1 VVGEQMAVE
10 RNRGKFTQTML
21 RLCRTLWA
29 KIPSSRL
36 RFAARTLWRNPRFTF
51 TVLAVLSLGIGTVSA
66 LFSVIDKVLLE
77 PLPYPQPD
85 RLVQI
90 ITSTRIGNQSLVSIP
105 KYVFWRS
112 VNASSFA
119 SMAASDVNVPEL
131 NFEEGAYRSTLKAA
145 RVSAD
150 YFRVFGAE
158 MMFGRTFSVR
168 EDTPGGPNV
177 VVISNE
183 VWQRYFRSE
192 AIPLGAR
199 MFLNAIPYT
208 VVGVLA
214 GDAHLESSAE
224 VWFPLCADPRSA
236 DFIPRVRV
244 IARMRNGISVEQA
257 QNVFSSAI
265 DWSDWKPPKADM
277 EDVFTS
283 GFSKVIPLRDAVVG
297 DVRPSLYIL
306 MGAAGFMLAI
316 CCLNVA
322 TLFLARSGRRTRE
335 IAVRLALG
343 ASRKHVAL
351 EFLTESLLLSLGI
364 AVGALLLGHVGV
376 HAVLAMSPDE
386 LSRLGG
392 NGSSI
397 ALDWTVFAF
406 TLLVSLVMGILCA
419 LVPAVNASRTNIS
432 VLANDSAARSGM
444 TIGRNRWRAA
454 LVIVEMSLSLVLLV
468 GAGLLMR
475 TFVAKRA
482 INRGFDEQNVVTLD
496 MSLNSPRFDKTAEVG
511 QLIRYTERQIKT
523 IPGVNAAAT
532 TNALPLL
539 AGLQMPFAI
548 LEHAQVYGR
557 FNGTATWRSVS
568 PEYFKVFQIRVMRG
582 RMFTDDD
589 NENSARVVLINRA
602 MMHKYWIQINANPI
616 GDFIQIGRGWEED
629 PPRQIVGVVV
639 DVNDAGLDRDPS
651 MYIPAAQV
659 SDWMN
664 ARNNRLLP
672 LVWTIRTDEA
682 QSSLIP
688 RLQQELISFSGGQPV
703 ARPVTM
709 HEALAASSARYEFY
723 VSVLT
728 LFGAIAL
735 VLAASGIY
743 GLMTYSVQRRRKELA
758 IRAAFGATPLDVQAM
773 VVKQALR
780 LTLYGF
786 FAGIPLALVLT
797 QATVSSIFGIQ
808 SWDPMTLV
816 IVTLLLCAVSFFAAY
831 LPSLRASHVDPVEAL
846 RFEA

>member
-1 VVGEQMAVE
+1 LQDLGV
-10 RNRGKFTQTML
+10 
-21 RLCRTLWA
+21 
-29 KIPSSRL
+29 KIPGSRL

-51 TVLAVLSLGIGTVSA
+51 TVLAILSLGIGTVSA

-158 MMFGRTFSVR
+158 MMLGRTFSVR
-168 EDTPGGPNV
+168 EDTPGGPKAV
-177 VVISNE
+177 VVSNE
-183 VWQRYFRSE
+183 VWQRYLRSE
-192 AIPLGAR
+192 ASPLGAR

-214 GDAHLESSAE
+214 G
-224 VWFPLCADPRSA
+224 ADPQSA
-236 DFIPRVRV
+236 DLIPRVRV

-257 QNVFSSAI
+257 QNVFSAAI
-265 DWSDWKPPKADM
+265 DWSDWKPPKVDL

-351 EFLTESLLLSLGI
+351 ELLTESLLLSLGI
-364 AVGALLLGHVGV
+364 AAGALLLGYVGV
-376 HAVLAMSPDE
+376 HAVLAMSPDA

-419 LVPAVNASRTNIS
+419 LVPALNASRTNIS

-454 LVIVEMSLSLVLLV
+454 LVIIEMALSLVLLI

-539 AGLQMPFAI
+539 AGLQMPFTI

-568 PEYFKVFQIRVMRG
+568 PEYFKVFHIRVMRG
-582 RMFTDDD
+582 QLFTDDD

-639 DVNDAGLDRDPS
+639 DVNDAGLDRDPA
-651 MYIPAAQV
+651 MYIPVAQV

-688 RLQQELISFSGGQPV
+688 RLQQELVSFSGGQPV

-723 VSVLT
+723 VTVLT

-735 VLAASGIY
+735 LLAASGIY
-743 GLMTYSVQRRRKELA
+743 GLMAYSVQHRRKELA

-786 FAGIPLALVLT
+786 LAGIPLALALI

-816 IVTLLLCAVSFFAAY
+816 IVTLLLCAVSLFAAY
-831 LPSLRASHVDPVEAL
+831 IPSLRASHVDPVEAL